1 MIQNFSGMELWAYI
15 FEKTKAPLSPL
26 YGGFPVKLVTHLG
39 DFIDSS
45 EFTVDELRAET
56 IISVQKLIKTHQ
68 KLPGNIVRA
77 IKERLEDDVESENE
91 SIVEC
96 NSDID
101 EFEDLTLKNLNRF
114 TVQEYLHQ
122 SSSEPEAL
130 SDSGCVSVSSVEDND
145 TIYQSFK
152 ADSFIT
158 LTPSITQLPNGRLV
172 LSHCA

>member
-1 MIQNFSGMELWAYI
+1 MELWAYI
-15 FEKTKAPLSPL
+15 FAKTKAPLSPL
-26 YGGFPVKLVTHLG
+26 YGGFPVKLVTHLA

-56 IISVQKLIKTHQ
+56 LISMQKLIKTHQ
-68 KLPGNIVRA
+68 KLPGNVVRA

-114 TVQEYLHQ
+114 TVQEYLQ
-122 SSSEPEAL
+122 SSSEQEVL
-130 SDSGCVSVSSVEDND
+130 SDSGCVSVSSVEDNET